1 MNDKPYKPSATGRA
15 MLTLASTREDRLVY
29 PPTLPVAAARQVV
42 RSLLGAGM
50 VEEVVAPADDAGLVW
65 RATDDGPRLALRATD
80 LGLNAITGAIGPR
93 DLVEEAEAGDAVE
106 EIVGTRD
113 DATGLAGSGDTGAAE
128 AAQGSVEAKTTAV
141 SPDNATDHEAAPDAP
156 VAPQPATACG

>member
-1 MNDKPYKPSATGRA
+1 
-15 MLTLASTREDRLVY
+15 
-29 PPTLPVAAARQVV
+29 
-42 RSLLGAGM
+42 
-50 VEEVVAPADDAGLVW
+50 
-65 RATDDGPRLALRATD
+65 
-80 LGLNAITGAIGPR
+80 
-93 DLVEEAEAGDAVE
+93 VEEAEAGDAVE

-113 DATGLAGSGDTGAAE
+113 DATGLVGSGETGGAE